1 MRSEDIALLL
11 PASYQRAL
19 RSTFPPHAEG
29 TAAPERSYQPVG
41 PLGALLE
48 VMEDQHAASEELLSK
63 VEDLFH
69 PYRCPERMLPFLARW
84 VAVDHL
90 GSRRDLIAGG
100 AGLAQSRGT
109 LAGLRQAIELSTG
122 VSDVDIE
129 EAGSFHL
136 VIRLPAGC
144 TQVEKIRHL
153 VELEKP
159 AATTFEIGVQP

>member
-1 MRSEDIALLL
+1 MRSDDIALLL
-11 PASYQRAL
+11 PAAYQRAL
-19 RSTFPPHAEG
+19 HPS
-29 TAAPERSYQPVG
+29 G
-41 PLGALLE
+41 PLVALLE
-48 VMEDQHAASEELLSK
+48 VMEDLHAASEEQLSH

-69 PYRCPERMLPFLARW
+69 PYRCPERMLAFLARW
-84 VAVDHL
+84 VAIDHL
-90 GSRRDLIAGG
+90 GSRRDLVKGG

-109 LAGLRQAIELSTG
+109 LAGLRQAIQLSTG

-144 TQVEKIRHL
+144 AHVEKIRHL

-159 AATTFEIGVQP
+159 AATTFEIGVEP

>member
-1 MRSEDIALLL
+1 MRAEDIALLL
-11 PASYQRAL
+11 PAAYQRAL
-19 RSTFPPHAEG
+19 HLG
-29 TAAPERSYQPVG
+29 G
-41 PLGALLE
+41 PLAALLA
-48 VMEDQHAASEELLSK
+48 VMEDQHAASEEQLSK

-100 AGLAQSRGT
+100 AELAQSRGT
-109 LAGLRQAIELSTG
+109 MAGLRQAIRLSTR
-122 VSDVDIE
+122 VSDVDIQ
-129 EAGSFHL
+129 EAGQFHL

-144 TQVEKIRHL
+144 TQAEKIRHL

>member
-1 MRSEDIALLL
+1 MRSEEIALLL
-11 PASYQRAL
+11 PAAYQRA
-19 RSTFPPHAEG
+19 FHPG
-29 TAAPERSYQPVG
+29 G
-41 PLGALLE
+41 PLAALLA
-48 VMEDQHAASEELLSK
+48 VMEDLHEASEEQLSH

-69 PYRCPERMLPFLARW
+69 PYRCPERMLAFLARW

-90 GSRRDLIAGG
+90 GSRRDLIKGG

-109 LAGLRQAIELSTG
+109 LTGLRQAIRLSTG
-122 VSDVDIE
+122 LSDVDIE
-129 EAGSFHL
+129 ESGPFHI